1 MSISAPQQVSAVQG
15 VADELRAAIHRGDL
29 SAASRLPPE
38 RELALQLGVSR
49 ITLREAIRILVEEG
63 YLVARRGS
71 RGGTFVTELEV
82 PYRRWLA
89 RMRDDIA
96 EFEDMLEF
104 RIAVERRAARL
115 AAVRRTDD
123 DLLQLE
129 DALEQLRRAT
139 DRAGYRSADHAF
151 HRGLARAAR
160 SPRLGEAIAVARGEL
175 FLHTDHL
182 IYAELIGDTL
192 TEHRRVLDAVRDGDA
207 ERAAVAMEAHIE
219 GTRQG
224 LRALLLGD
232 PGPDPPTGP

>member
-1 MSISAPQQVSAVQG
+1 MQG

-29 SAASRLPPE
+29 SAAARLPPE
-38 RELALQLGVSR
+38 RELALHLGVSR
-49 ITLREAIRILVEEG
+49 ITLRESIRILVEEG
-63 YLVARRGS
+63 YLLARRGS
-71 RGGTFVTELEV
+71 RGGTFVTELQV

-89 RMRDDIA
+89 RMREDIA

-115 AAVRRTDD
+115 AAVRRRDD
-123 DLLQLE
+123 DLTELE
-129 DALEQLRRAT
+129 DTLEQMRRAT
-139 DRAGYRSADHAF
+139 DRAAYRSADHAF
-151 HRGLARAAR
+151 HRGLSRAAR
-160 SPRLGEAIAVARGEL
+160 SPRLGEAIALARGQL

-182 IYAELIGDTL
+182 IYAELIDDTI
-192 TEHRRVLDAVRDGDA
+192 TEHRRILDAVQDGDA

-232 PGPDPPTGP
+232 L